1 MKKKLTKSEIE
12 ASERTRFYRIYKN
25 EDIRNIIKKLYTTSE
40 NELTDDENLMNKIL
54 MTRNENFINYSRINL
69 IMMENFLNGFISQ
82 NPISKTE
89 LLVYLESI
97 KNAIL
102 KKG

>member
-1 MKKKLTKSEIE
+1 MKQKLTKSEIE

-25 EDIRNIIKKLYTTSE
+25 EDIGNIIKKLYTTSE
-40 NELTDDENLMNKIL
+40 SALTDDENLMNKIL

-69 IMMENFLNGFISQ
+69 IMMENFLSGFISQ